1 MTFIIFKPILCNVTE
16 LDWKDG
22 WLKQG
27 EESPRKLILHESA
40 SLDLLHCFTKL
51 SLTSVYFRCSF
62 PLIISRFYLTYYRPY
77 N

>member
-27 EESPRKLILHESA
+27 EESPRKLILHQSA

-51 SLTSVYFRCSF
+51 KHPFIFAALSPLSF
-62 PLIISRFYLTYYRPY
+62 HASI
-77 N
+77 